1 MAKITSS
8 VSDGITVRKAEGI
21 MTATELISAIE
32 KHSTSLST
40 SMVIWDFTNAF
51 ARDISSS
58 DLKKI
63 AKTANE
69 NNSHRPAN
77 DKTALIFSSEFEMDL
92 GQQVG
97 KYLEAHKLPYKLEV
111 FTDMHDAL
119 LWLYTDDGVA

>member
-8 VSDGITVRKAEGI
+8 ISDGITIRKAEGI
-21 MTATELISAIE
+21 LTAAEIIAAIE
-32 KHSTSLST
+32 KHSPSLST
-40 SMVIWDFTNAF
+40 SMVIWDFTNAC

-63 AKTANE
+63 AWTANE
-69 NNSHRPAN
+69 NNSHRPAS
-77 DKTALIFSSEFEMDL
+77 DKTALIFSSEFDMDL

-97 KYLEAHKLPYKLEV
+97 KYLETHKLPYKLEV

-119 LWLYTDDGVA
+119 LWLYTDAGIS

>member
-8 VSDGITVRKAEGI
+8 VSDGVTIRKAEGI
-21 MTATELISAIE
+21 LTATEIITAIE
-32 KHSTSLST
+32 KHSPSLST
-40 SMVIWDFTNAF
+40 SKVIWDFTNAF

-63 AKTANE
+63 AETAIE
-69 NNSHRPAN
+69 ENSHRPAD

-97 KYLEAHKLPYKLEV
+97 KYLESHELPYKFEV

-119 LWLYTDDGVA
+119 LWLYTDNGVS